1 MMKFRLL
8 FIFGFLLNIALGVW
22 VPKMDAVNASIWT
35 KNLVEQT
42 CGNDFF
48 QNTSEVTVCEGMTPE
63 DAAKI
68 VGVLC
73 LQF

>member
-1 MMKFRLL
+1 MKFRLL
-8 FIFGFLLNIALGVW
+8 FIFGFLLNVTLAVW
-22 VPKMDAVNASIWT
+22 VPKMDAVNASLWT
-35 KNLVEQT
+35 KELVKQT
-42 CGNDFF
+42 CGDDYFS
-48 QNTSEVTVCEGMTPE
+48 NTSEVQICEGMPPE

>member
-1 MMKFRLL
+1 MKFRVL
-8 FIFGFLLNIALGVW
+8 FIFGFLLNIALGVG

-35 KNLVEQT
+35 NNLVEQT

-48 QNTSEVTVCEGMTPE
+48 QNTSEVKVCEGMTPE

>member
-1 MMKFRLL
+1 MKFRLL
-8 FIFGFLLNIALGVW
+8 FIFGFLLNMTLGVW
-22 VPKMDAVNASIWT
+22 VPKMDATNASIWT
-35 KNLVEQT
+35 KDLVEQT

-48 QNTSEVTVCEGMTPE
+48 QNTTEVKVCEGMSPE

>member
-1 MMKFRLL
+1 MWGKVL
-8 FIFGFLLNIALGVW
+8 FFLWILCYTANAVW
-22 VPKMDAVNASIWT
+22 VPKMDAFNASLWT
-35 KNLVEQT
+35 KDLVKKT
-42 CGNDFF
+42 CGDDYF
-48 QNTSEVTVCEGMTPE
+48 QNTTQVKVCEGMSPE

>member
-35 KNLVEQT
+35 KDLVGIT

-48 QNTSEVTVCEGMTPE
+48 QNTSEVKVCEGMTPE